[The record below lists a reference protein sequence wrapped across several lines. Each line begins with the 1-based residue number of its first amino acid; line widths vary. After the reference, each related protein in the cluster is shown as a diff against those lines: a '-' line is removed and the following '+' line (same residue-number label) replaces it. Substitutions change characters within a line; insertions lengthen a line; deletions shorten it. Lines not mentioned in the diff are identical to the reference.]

1 MNYFLKI
8 ALMFV
13 FIPVAL
19 LLGVR
24 SNFYLIKIY
33 RTC

>member
-13 FIPVAL
+13 FIPITL

-24 SNFYLIKIY
+24 SNFNFNKNV
-33 RTC
+33 